1 MPGYRKL
8 GRTSSQRKAMLRALA
23 TQLIYHGKITTT
35 ETRAKEV
42 RRIAEKLI
50 TLAVKEQ
57 DNYETVTVNA
67 KVAKK
72 DEKGKRVKEVQNGRK
87 VTVFDT
93 VEREIKKDKPS
104 RLLVRR
110 RILSELYPVTETP
123 VGAVV
128 KVPLGK
134 KRNRSETKPVDL
146 AKVMFENIAPKYTGR
161 NGGYTRMVKMGPRR
175 GDAAEMVLLEL
186 I

>member
-8 GRTSSQRKAMLRALA
+8 GRTSSQRKAMLRALT
-23 TQLIYHGKITTT
+23 TQLIHHGKITTT

-57 DNYETVTVNA
+57 DNFETVTVTA
-67 KVAKK
+67 KVPQK
-72 DEKGKRVKEVQNGRK
+72 DANGKRVKTVENGRK
-87 VTVFDT
+87 VTVYDQI
-93 VEREIKKDKPS
+93 ERSIKKDSPS
-104 RLLVRR
+104 RLAARR
-110 RILSELYPVTETP
+110 RILSVLYVPSDTP
-123 VGAVV
+123 QDPHR
-128 KVPLGK
+128 KTPMGK

-146 AKVMFENIAPKYTGR
+146 ATMMFEKWAPKYTGR
-161 NGGYTRMVKMGPRR
+161 NGGYTRIVKMGPRR
-175 GDAAEMVLLEL
+175 GDAAEMVMLEL